1 LLSPRTAAAAL
12 GRAVADPLRALPARQ
27 RPLRVSWLP
36 VAVVVCAFTLPGNF
50 VVPGPLKSN
59 GSPVRLLSLVCLGLA
74 VLTFLAARRRR
85 ADDAEPRWSLVGAVL
100 VLGVAEAFW
109 SYGVAMT
116 SALDAAESAGA
127 LRSLVGTFG
136 TTGLALYLWLVLRRR
151 DDRDRVLGWVVAA
164 AALSAVV
171 AAASWAGVLPGWAS
185 LVRGAGLVENTPT
198 LGEVSRFDFLRAR
211 GTGEHPIEYSLGLAA
226 ALPIALHLA
235 RHAATAAARR
245 WSALAVVIIVAG
257 LPLSVSRTAVLGLV
271 VGLAV
276 AVSGWPAR
284 QKLGA
289 LLTAAAGVTAMF
301 VLVPDLVRSL
311 TQIFTLAEQ
320 DDSVTGRL
328 SDYAL
333 VEAMFR
339 EHPWLGMGAGVYRPE
354 TGGVYLDNTFL
365 GTLIGGG
372 VVGVAVFALQFLVAG
387 AVAWD
392 RSVLDASAAE
402 RSLDRALLAV
412 LAVVL
417 VGAVTS
423 DVTSFQQ
430 PTVLLTLVL
439 GLLASRAGRPGPGAA
454 GPGAAVP
461 AGGAGRG
468 AG

>member
-1 LLSPRTAAAAL
+1 M
-12 GRAVADPLRALPARQ
+12 
-27 RPLRVSWLP
+27 SWLP
-36 VAVVVCAFTLPGNF
+36 VAVVVCAFTLPGNL

-59 GSPVRLLSLVCLGLA
+59 GTPVRLLALLCLGLA
-74 VLTFLAARRRR
+74 VLTFVAARRRR
-85 ADDAEPRWSLVGAVL
+85 ADDGEPRWSPVGAVL

-109 SYGVAMT
+109 SYGVALT
-116 SALDAAESAGA
+116 SPLDAGRSAGA

-136 TTGLALYLWLVLRRR
+136 ATGLALYLWLVLRRR
-151 DDRDRVLGWVVAA
+151 DDRDRVLGWVVAG

-185 LVRGAGLVENTPT
+185 LVRGVGLVENTPT

-235 RHAATAAARR
+235 RHAATTAARR
-245 WSALAVVIIVAG
+245 WSAVAVVVIVAG
-257 LPLSVSRTAVLGLV
+257 IPLSVSRTAVLGLV

-301 VLVPDLVRSL
+301 VLVPELTRSL
-311 TQIFTLAEQ
+311 TRIFAGAAE

-339 EHPWLGMGAGVYRPE
+339 EHPWLGTGAGVYRPE

-365 GTLIGGG
+365 GTLVGGG
-372 VVGVAVFALQFLVAG
+372 AVGVAVFALQFLVAG

-392 RSVLDASAAE
+392 RSVLETSAAE
-402 RSLDRALLAV
+402 RSLNRALLAV

-417 VGAVTS
+417 LGAVTS

-430 PTVLLTLVL
+430 PTVLLALAL
-439 GLLASRAGRPGPGAA
+439 GVLASRAGTPAGALRAAAAA
-454 GPGAAVP
+454 GPPGPRERRGEP
-461 AGGAGRG
+461 A
-468 AG
+468 